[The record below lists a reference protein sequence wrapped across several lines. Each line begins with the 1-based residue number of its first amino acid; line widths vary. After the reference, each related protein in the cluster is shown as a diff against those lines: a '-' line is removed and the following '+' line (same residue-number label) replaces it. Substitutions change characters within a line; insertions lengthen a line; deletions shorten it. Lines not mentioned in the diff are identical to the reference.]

1 MVFFRSYK
9 LSISQFFSLSSRS
22 SRSSIVIIS
31 FGNSS
36 LTFDKFES
44 HDEKDDFAFE
54 NVVVT
59 AVTVFL
65 ALGVLLIDLKRFN
78 FKHF

>member
-1 MVFFRSYK
+1 MSYK
-9 LSISQFFSLSSRS
+9 FSSSFSFSLLYSF
-22 SRSSIVIIS
+22 SSIVIIIS

-36 LTFDKFES
+36 LTDKLES
-44 HDEKDDFAFE
+44 HDENEDFALE

-65 ALGVLLIDLKRFN
+65 ALGVLFMDLQFEKVIKGFIVY
-78 FKHF
+78 